1 MGMIVIFVVIGGYL
15 VGKLVAQVAIR
26 RFRWGPRF
34 TSF

>member
-15 VGKLVAQVAIR
+15 VGKLVAQAAIW
-26 RFRWGPRF
+26 RFRWVLGF